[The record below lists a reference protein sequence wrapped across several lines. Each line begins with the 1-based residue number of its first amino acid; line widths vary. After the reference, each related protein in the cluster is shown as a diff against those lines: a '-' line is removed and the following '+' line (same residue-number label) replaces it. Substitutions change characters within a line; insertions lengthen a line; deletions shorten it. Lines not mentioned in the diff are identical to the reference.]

1 MLVNKYAPSF
11 RNIFVGIF
19 LLSFSACTQIRSPDV
34 GQHNLSPTTEFAIP
48 DDVYRLKPGDRV
60 SMIVVPKTELVNYRI
75 NVGDEINVLV
85 QDREDLS
92 IDYVVNPDGSIQL
105 MQLEPMIVSGI
116 TMQELNRKVNLA
128 YQKQGLESYITVG
141 LRKFN
146 TPLNEFIRILTPA
159 GVQNNPFITTL
170 EIDGKANFPLL
181 GQLDIANK
189 TLKEANDFVANKYL
203 SLFDNA
209 DITLRIEDSARHTI
223 TILGA
228 VREPGSFPIAGTAPL
243 LTVLGA
249 AKGYTDEAQ
258 LDSIITVQPRGNKVY
273 VNKFNLEENIVQLT
287 DVKMAPGDTIY
298 VPKKT
303 ISDINLFVD
312 QYIRKNIPI
321 TTNLP
326 LLLF

>member
-128 YQKQGLESYITVG
+128 YQKQG
-141 LRKFN
+141 
-146 TPLNEFIRILTPA
+146 
-159 GVQNNPFITTL
+159 
-170 EIDGKANFPLL
+170 
-181 GQLDIANK
+181 
-189 TLKEANDFVANKYL
+189 
-203 SLFDNA
+203 
-209 DITLRIEDSARHTI
+209 
-223 TILGA
+223 
-228 VREPGSFPIAGTAPL
+228 
-243 LTVLGA
+243 
-249 AKGYTDEAQ
+249 
-258 LDSIITVQPRGNKVY
+258 
-273 VNKFNLEENIVQLT
+273 
-287 DVKMAPGDTIY
+287 
-298 VPKKT
+298 
-303 ISDINLFVD
+303 
-312 QYIRKNIPI
+312 
-321 TTNLP
+321 
-326 LLLF
+326 